1 MSPGQH
7 ESFLTE
13 PEFERLRHATETY
26 REDLV
31 VSLAGLVGLR
41 PAEMAR
47 LRPGDLA
54 QRTQHGRTHHLLT
67 VRETEAESDPTE
79 LADATTRLAYVPATV
94 AHDLRKFANVEGVAA
109 DEPLFG
115 VSARRLQML
124 VSDVADRTDDDRL
137 QSVSS
142 KDLRKHFA
150 HRSLNAQGVPA
161 PVVQAVGGWNSL
173 ESLDQY
179 LDTPSAAA
187 IVEAFARGST
197 GLRQGGGAPVGRD
210 SRHTPATADHHP
222 RTPSGTAE
230 LVHCVEALGEALA
243 DVATREQ
250 VETAA
255 CSALADFF
263 EGVWLCDGD
272 GTPRERAG
280 TWSDQFSDGELGEV
294 IAGQDLASR
303 LADGSDDAVVFDS
316 HVVDELATGG
326 DETLCIVAI
335 RSGETVDGLL
345 CVATRSADRETQR
358 VLADAGRRIGRT
370 LTAVE
375 RKRLLL
381 ADTGVELS
389 FECTDRRSFLVDTA
403 TALDCDL
410 ELEGVVPGN
419 DGSLLHFVTVEGAG
433 VGDVLERVDGCE
445 AVTDSRLVRDYG
457 EHALLEFVV
466 SGDAIA
472 PMLVE
477 RGGTVRSLT
486 VENGT
491 ARVTSVFSDQTD
503 VRTVVEAFT
512 ATFAD
517 AKLLAKREV
526 EQPVQTTAQVEQVV
540 DEDLTE
546 KQRTVLRAAFLS
558 GYFEW
563 PRGSTAEELAA
574 SMDISSPTL
583 HNHLRKAQQ
592 KLLTAVFEDSE
603 RPADGRH

>member
-7 ESFLTE
+7 ESFLTD

-47 LRPGDLA
+47 LRPGDLT
-54 QRTQHGRTHHLLT
+54 QRTHHGRTHHLLT
-67 VRETEAESDPTE
+67 VRETETDATQP
-79 LADATTRLAYVPATV
+79 ADAATRLAYVPATV

-115 VSARRLQML
+115 VSPRRLQML
-124 VSDVADRTDDDRL
+124 VSDVADRTDDERL

-197 GLRQGGGAPVGRD
+197 GLRQGGAPPVRHD
-210 SRHTPATADHHP
+210 SRHTPATADHHQ
-222 RTPSGTAE
+222 TPSRTAE

-243 DVATREQ
+243 DVATREE

-255 CSALADFF
+255 CNALADFF
-263 EGVWLCDGD
+263 GGVWLCDGD

-280 TWSDQFSDGELGEV
+280 TLSDQLSDEELGEA
-294 IAGQDLASR
+294 IAGQDLESR
-303 LADGSDDAVVFDS
+303 LADGSDDALVLDS
-316 HVVDELATGG
+316 HVVDELGTGG

-370 LTAVE
+370 LTAVD

-381 ADTGVELS
+381 ADTGVELA
-389 FECTDRRSFLVDTA
+389 FECTDRSSFLVDTA
-403 TALDCDL
+403 TVLECDL

-433 VGDVLERVDGCE
+433 VGDVLEHVDGCE

-472 PMLVE
+472 PTLVE

-486 VENGT
+486 VEGGT

-503 VRTVVEAFT
+503 LRTVVESFT
-512 ATFAD
+512 ASFPD